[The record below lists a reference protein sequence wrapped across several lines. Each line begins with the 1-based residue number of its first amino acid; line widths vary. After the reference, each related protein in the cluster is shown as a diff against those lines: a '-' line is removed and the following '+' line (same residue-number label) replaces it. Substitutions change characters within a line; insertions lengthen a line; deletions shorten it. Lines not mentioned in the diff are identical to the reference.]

1 MMVNPNEIRVIYLGS
16 VSNEGSQGGAVYDS
30 NGLAQTICACAHG
43 YAMGYILVTVDER
56 KDRKTDI
63 GGWCRR

>member
-1 MMVNPNEIRVIYLGS
+1 MNEDSITLNRIGN
-16 VSNEGSQGGAVYDS
+16 VSTDGSQGGTVYDS

-56 KDRKTDI
+56 ENRKTDI
-63 GGWCRR
+63 GRWCRR